1 MSEYLKTERARE
13 WREALRKSMKNR
25 ERTAIPRVHMP
36 EIDPTV
42 RRHNYEEVNLG
53 LTPELAVN
61 EARRCLDCVDP
72 TCITGCPV
80 EINIPKFI
88 KNIERGEY
96 LEAAKTLKETSA
108 LPAVCGR
115 VCPQERQCESR
126 CFYTLKLKKEPVAIG
141 HLERFAADYE
151 RMSGKMSVPEVNPS
165 NGIKIAVVGSGPAGL
180 AFAGDMAKFGYD
192 VTVFEALHEL
202 GGVLRYGIPEF

>member
-1 MSEYLKTERARE
+1 
-13 WREALRKSMKNR
+13 MKNR
-25 ERTAIPRVHMP
+25 ERTAIPRVHRP

-88 KNIERGEY
+88 KNIERGEF
-96 LEAAKTLKETSA
+96 LKAAATLKESNA

-115 VCPQERQCESR
+115 VCPQERQCER
-126 CFYTLKLKKEPVAIG
+126 QCFT
-141 HLERFAADYE
+141 R
-151 RMSGKMSVPEVNPS
+151 
-165 NGIKIAVVGSGPAGL
+165 
-180 AFAGDMAKFGYD
+180 
-192 VTVFEALHEL
+192 
-202 GGVLRYGIPEF
+202 